1 MSETMP
7 TFAAEILE
15 RSRRDSGLEEGE
27 FGKTPYDMYCVPVEV
42 YEEYKDEV
50 LRLSLSYSR
59 WVASEGGGVILERV
73 DQLSDAELS
82 VRLDLDEDTVRRIRC
97 MAEWDLPMEVFRNAA
112 EYKRRRRREFPAGSP
127 GRDIRDEPS

>member
-1 MSETMP
+1 MSETTP
-7 TFAAEILE
+7 TYTVEILE
-15 RSRRDSGLEEGE
+15 RSRQDSGLDESE
-27 FGKTPYDMYCVPVEV
+27 FDKTPYDMYCVPLEV

-50 LRLSLSYSR
+50 LRLSLSYSK
-59 WVASEGGGVILERV
+59 WVASEDGGVLLKRV

-82 VRLDLDEDTVRRIRC
+82 ERLDLDEDTVRRIRC

-127 GRDIRDEPS
+127 RRDIRDEPS